1 MAKKI
6 KLTEKD
12 LTRIIKKVI
21 SEQGDD
27 KDVILERL
35 LVEAQRLM
43 RFIADA
49 KKGKLWKGNWSNED
63 LSSIQENINTEITNY
78 LN

>member
-1 MAKKI
+1 MTKKI

-12 LTRIIKKVI
+12 LTRLIEKIV
-21 SEQGDD
+21 SEQIDD

-35 LVEAQRLM
+35 LVESQRLI
-43 RFIADA
+43 RFIADRES
-49 KKGKLWKGNWSNED
+49 GKNKWSNED

-78 LN
+78 LK